1 MMLKYLLE
9 KEFKQF
15 FRNSF
20 LPRLV
25 VVFPVMIMLVVPWI
39 ASMDI
44 KDISV
49 VVVDLD
55 RSTSSAQLIKDIDA
69 SPYFLLRGVA
79 DSYDVALEK
88 MEYGL
93 ADAIVEI
100 PPGFEKDF
108 IAERTVPVQLS
119 INTVNG
125 TRGVLGGSYIGSIM
139 SNFSQRFLSENP
151 DMMQS
156 ASSDALPDASPT
168 YPQALVSTQLASP
181 VQQTVAPRIE
191 VITQNRYNPL
201 LDYKLYM
208 IPAFMVIILI
218 VMCGFLPTLNIVS
231 EKECGTIE
239 QMNVTPVSK
248 FMFILAKLI
257 PYWLMGIIILSIC
270 MALAYFVYGMS
281 PKGNIMIIYLFS
293 FLFILSMS
301 GFGLV
306 ISNYSNTMQ
315 QAMFVMFF
323 FVMVFQLMSGLLTPI
338 RSMPEWAQWITVFN
352 PPRYFVQ
359 MMRLI
364 YLKGG
369 SFTDLSTEFFA
380 LLGFVVFFGLWAV
393 ISYRKIE

>member
-39 ASMDI
+39 ATMDI
-44 KDISV
+44 KDICV
-49 VVVDLD
+49 IVVDLD
-55 RSTSSAQLIKDIDA
+55 RSASSEQLVKDIEA
-69 SPYFLLRGVA
+69 SPYFLLEGVFNN
-79 DSYDVALEK
+79 YDAALEK
-88 MEYGL
+88 IEFGF

-100 PPGFEKDF
+100 PSGFEKDLTVKK
-108 IAERTVPVQLS
+108 TVPVQLS

-125 TRGVLGGSYIGSIM
+125 TRGILGSSYLGAIM
-139 SNFSQRFLSENP
+139 ANFSQRYLSENP
-151 DMMQS
+151 
-156 ASSDALPDASPT
+156 AA
-168 YPQALVSTQLASP
+168 
-181 VQQTVAPRIE
+181 VAEHAPGNYINTSIM
-191 VITQNRYNPL
+191 VQNRYNPL
-201 LDYKLYM
+201 LDYKLFM

-218 VMCGFLPTLNIVS
+218 VMCCFLPTLNIVS
-231 EKECGTIE
+231 EKEHGTIE

-257 PYWLMGIIILSIC
+257 PYWLMGMVILSIC
-270 MALAYFVYGMS
+270 MALAYFVFGLY
-281 PKGNIMIIYLFS
+281 PKGNILIIYLFS
-293 FLFILSMS
+293 FLFILAMS

-306 ISNYSNTMQ
+306 VSNNSNTMQ

-338 RSMPEWAQWITVFN
+338 RSMPEWAQWVTVFI

-359 MMRLI
+359 MMRLV

-369 SFTDLSTEFFA
+369 SITDLSTEFFA
-380 LLGFVVFFGLWAV
+380 LLGFVTFFGLWAV
-393 ISYRKIE
+393 ISYRKRE